1 MSKDEPGLVR
11 LATNLVQVDRELER
25 LAMLCRVEL
34 PQPGVVDRVLARDA
48 SVCGT
53 ANALAFA
60 KLRGVLVLHFVLQT
74 KFATEVAA
82 GVIPPIPDRT
92 ATLR

>member
-1 MSKDEPGLVR
+1 MSKDKFFLVR
-11 LATNLVQVDRELER
+11 IAANQAQVDRELER

-34 PQPGVVDRVLARDA
+34 ADPVVAERVLRRDA

-53 ANALAFA
+53 ANALAFG
-60 KLRGVLVLHFVLQT
+60 KLQGVLALHFTLQA
-74 KFATEVAA
+74 KFAAELSGATL
-82 GVIPPIPDRT
+82 PNRDRK

>member
-1 MSKDEPGLVR
+1 MSRDNYF
-11 LATNLVQVDRELER
+11 LARIAATQLQVDRELGR
-25 LAMLCRVEL
+25 LARLCRVEL
-34 PQPGVVDRVLARDA
+34 PRPGVAERVLRRDA

-60 KLRGVLVLHFVLQT
+60 KLQGVLALHYVLQA
-74 KFATEVAA
+74 KFATELA
-82 GVIPPIPDRT
+82 GGAVLPNRDRT

>member
-1 MSKDEPGLVR
+1 MSRDTFLLVR
-11 LATNLVQVDRELER
+11 IAATQAQVVRELGR

-34 PQPGVVDRVLARDA
+34 PAPGVAERVLRRDA

-60 KLRGVLVLHFVLQT
+60 KLQGVLALHLVLQA
-74 KFATEVAA
+74 KFATQVAGGSSLA
-82 GVIPPIPDRT
+82 RRGPT
-92 ATLR
+92 SA

>member
-1 MSKDEPGLVR
+1 MSRDELRLER
-11 LATNLVQVDRELER
+11 LATTLVQVERELER
-25 LAMLCRVEL
+25 LAVLCRVTL
-34 PQPGVVDRVLARDA
+34 VQPGVAERVLRRDA

-60 KLRGVLVLHFVLQT
+60 KLQGVLALHFVLQA

-82 GVIPPIPDRT
+82 GGNPPNADGT